1 MAKEPTDDPQ
11 IEDVQDPTELSD
23 PTPMQV
29 PPPPGSGEVAQ
40 SNAVQL
46 ARAAAIR
53 EVGTTISRIL
63 AWLTVLVLGILLAL
77 GLVSI
82 WPDLFNVVVSP
93 VQSNTVQIA
102 TLEAQIDA
110 LEAELAV
117 PVDELN
123 AQQEQINALQ
133 GQVAEVQAQL
143 TEAGDRL
150 AAAEGD
156 IDAQVAAVE
165 DIGAMLDG
173 FQTDLNVFE
182 GGLSYVSTRVPNPAT
197 FDAYNRQLLIM
208 RAWQATTVA
217 RLRMAENNPGL
228 AGDHVDTAIL
238 SLEGALAL
246 SEAADAQSTATLEQ
260 ARDRLLQAQ
269 ATLVDSPFL
278 AFADLDTAWLLLSNL
293 VTAVDFVDVGE
304 PAGDDQVI
312 TPTVTLSPTPIETET
327 PTPAA
332 EDQTPVPSVTPEG

>member
-1 MAKEPTDDPQ
+1 MAKEPTDDAP
-11 IEDVQDPTELSD
+11 IKEAQDATPTAD

-53 EVGTTISRIL
+53 EVGSTISRIL

-93 VQSNTVQIA
+93 VQSNTAQIA

-123 AQQEQINALQ
+123 AQQEQIDALQ
-133 GQVAEVQAQL
+133 GHITEVQAQL
-143 TEAGDRL
+143 VDAEGRL
-150 AAAEGD
+150 QAAEGD
-156 IDAQVAAVE
+156 IDAQLAAVE
-165 DIGAMLDG
+165 DIGEVLDG
-173 FQTDLNVFE
+173 FQDDLDVYE
-182 GGLSYVSTRVPNPAT
+182 GGLSYISTRVPNPAT

-208 RAWQATTVA
+208 RAWQASTVA

-228 AGDHVDTAIL
+228 AGDHLDTAIT
-238 SLEGALAL
+238 SLDGALAL
-246 SEAADAQSTATLEQ
+246 SSAADAASTATLAE

-269 ATLVDSPFL
+269 ATLVDAPFL
-278 AFADLDTAWLLLSNL
+278 AFADLDTAWQLLSDM
-293 VTAVDFVDVGE
+293 VTAVDFVDVGG
-304 PAGDDQVI
+304 PAVDDQVI
-312 TPTVTLSPTPIETET
+312 TPTVTLSPIPNETGT

-332 EDQTPVPSVTPEG
+332 EDQTPVPSATPGG